1 MAAGVAPATRPASG
15 PANRRRGR
23 RSRLRT
29 VSGGASTF
37 VLPAVAFAVVL
48 AAWWAWTTFTDVLP
62 ILLPPPAD
70 VLEELRNRP
79 EYLFRHGRVTTVET
93 VAGFGIAAGG
103 GLAIGTAIAMSRI
116 FSKMTYPWLVAF
128 NAIPKI
134 ALAPL
139 LIVWLGFDLE
149 PKIAMAVLVAFF
161 PVVLA
166 TATGLT
172 STPAELVELARSLDA
187 SRWQIFAKVRFKYA
201 LPQIFI
207 GLKLAMPLSVIG
219 AVIGEFSGSR
229 EGLGN
234 VINSSGGLG
243 QTDLAFAAL
252 AVLSVLSI
260 VLYYAL
266 VGIERL
272 LLPWVRATTL

>member
-1 MAAGVAPATRPASG
+1 MAAGIAPATRPAGG

-23 RSRLRT
+23 RSRLRG
-29 VSGGASTF
+29 VLRGASTF
-37 VLPAVAFAVVL
+37 VLPAAALVAALVV
-48 AAWWAWTTFTDVLP
+48 WWAWTTFTDVLP

-70 VLEELRNRP
+70 VLEELQNRP

-93 VAGFGIAAGG
+93 LLGFGIAAAS
-103 GLAIGTAIAMSRI
+103 GLAIGTGIAMSRI

-149 PKIAMAVLVAFF
+149 PKVAMAVLVAFF

-172 STPAELVELARSLDA
+172 STPSELVELTRSLDC
-187 SRWQIFAKVRFKYA
+187 SRWQIFVKLRLPHA
-201 LPQIFI
+201 LPHIFI
-207 GLKLAMPLSVIG
+207 GLKLAMPLAVIG
-219 AVIGEFSGSR
+219 AVIGEFSGSQ

-234 VINSSGGLG
+234 VINASGGLG

-252 AVLSVLSI
+252 AVLSALSI

-272 LLPWVRATTL
+272 LLPWVRATTS